1 MDDDDFYGPNYIL
14 DMMLEMRAVDADIFG
29 KPTGFIYLEEKDQ
42 LLLRHE
48 AGDSQHIHG
57 SQNVP
62 HMCGATI
69 SGKMQSFPEIQFSE
83 DLRACVDTDFLR
95 LCKVAGLRI
104 YLSNIHGFA
113 AMRGKDKTSHTWRA
127 GDDLLKK
134 NSTHIGSK
142 EAIKKILV

>member
-29 KPTGFIYLEEKDQ
+29 KPTGFIYLEGEDK
-42 LLLRHE
+42 LLMRHRALE
-48 AGDSQHIHG
+48 SQYVFG
-57 SQNVP
+57 GKNVP

-95 LCKVAGLRI
+95 LCKEAGLRI
-104 YLSNIHGFA
+104 YLSSVYGFA
-113 AMRGKDKTSHTWRA
+113 AMRGKEKTRHTWRVD
-127 GDDLLKK
+127 DDLLKK

-142 EAIKKILV
+142 EAIKKILI